1 MWTFSRAPAR
11 EATTQRIHQHMT
23 RVLYLYG
30 GWPGHLPYEVAGWAN
45 ALMDDLGFEVEE
57 TNDPHR
63 LEEDLTVYDL
73 IVIGWTQAATTEDLS
88 ERAEQRLHE
97 AVRGGTGLAG
107 WHGMAASFRSSLQ
120 FSLIAGASFLEHPGG
135 EGVPVP
141 YTIDIV
147 DRDHPITQGV
157 ESFRI
162 ASEQYYMHVDP
173 SVHVLAT
180 TTFSG
185 EHLPWLDGVVM
196 PAVYTRRW
204 GDGRVFYASPG
215 HAPDE
220 LRIPEAERL
229 VRQGLQWAARR

>member
-1 MWTFSRAPAR
+1 MS
-11 EATTQRIHQHMT
+11 

-30 GWPGHLPYEVAGWAN
+30 GWPGHLPYDVAEWAHR
-45 ALMDDLGFEVEE
+45 LMGDLGFEVDD
-57 TNDPHR
+57 TNDPYT
-63 LEEDLTVYDL
+63 LEQDLTGYDL
-73 IVIGWTQAATTEDLS
+73 IVIGWTQAMTTEDLP

-107 WHGMAASFRSSLQ
+107 WHGMAAAFRSSLQ
-120 FSLIAGASFLEHPGG
+120 FSLLAGASFLDHPGG

-147 DRDHPITQGV
+147 DRDHPITAGV
-157 ESFRI
+157 DSFEI

-173 SVHVLAT
+173 SAHVLAT

-185 EHLPWLDGVVM
+185 EHWPWADGVVM
-196 PAVYTRRW
+196 PAVYTHDW

-215 HAPDE
+215 HVPDE

-229 VRQGLQWAARR
+229 VRQGLQWAARA